1 MSNSATECAMNTMAS
16 AVKVTA
22 EIVSSYVPIVETVKI
37 LVEEICKIYTNVEC
51 NKELCFIMMNR
62 VKIAEFALEQM
73 MMRVEE
79 NDEYF
84 YEKEYYLSLQKFV
97 NVLTDIKN
105 FVEKVSKFKSVR
117 TFFEANKIKQMY
129 DKLTQEFD
137 TCMNDLHFTIAIANE
152 NQRAKDSQKVD
163 QVLKN
168 LEKLDIGID
177 GMDNKLDGLEKNIS
191 LIMNKMNIRSGD
203 VHAQRI
209 NENDLTKPTAGR
221 NSNGTV
227 IRKYYK
233 GIEVACKPIKDS
245 NQKQGE
251 LAILEQL
258 RLSPNIL
265 IFYGLAYFDNND
277 YMILEWADRG
287 SLKELYDK
295 YDIPWDRKIQITRDI
310 CNGLIFL
317 RNLNILH
324 HDIRCE
330 NVFITKNLDPKLG
343 NFRYARET
351 SADTTSLSF
360 QKQLEMFRWMAPE
373 QILKCRQNPNKKGY
387 TFNCEMFRTLELK
400 KVPDFVLSGKRERL
414 TSGNFENANDATI
427 QKNELEKLAEE
438 NPISHSAPQLFENNK
453 FDFGTTSDVTTENSK
468 LPKFDEPLI
477 YEDADS
483 LMTVD
488 EGIGFHREKNYES
501 AWKCFEKN
509 SELGNPLAQ
518 YWQAYYLFNGYFVDQ
533 DKEHAN
539 QLFKQQLQMRN
550 TGNPNISEDEKRNEI
565 LRYLKL
571 ASNNKNSEATYQ
583 LGNIYVN
590 GKLKTQQSKENKE
603 LGLIYLEL
611 ASQYGNQEA
620 TKLLRSL
627 R

>member
-1 MSNSATECAMNTMAS
+1 
-16 AVKVTA
+16 
-22 EIVSSYVPIVETVKI
+22 
-37 LVEEICKIYTNVEC
+37 
-51 NKELCFIMMNR
+51 
-62 VKIAEFALEQM
+62 
-73 MMRVEE
+73 
-79 NDEYF
+79 
-84 YEKEYYLSLQKFV
+84 
-97 NVLTDIKN
+97 
-105 FVEKVSKFKSVR
+105 
-117 TFFEANKIKQMY
+117 
-129 DKLTQEFD
+129 
-137 TCMNDLHFTIAIANE
+137 
-152 NQRAKDSQKVD
+152 
-163 QVLKN
+163 
-168 LEKLDIGID
+168 
-177 GMDNKLDGLEKNIS
+177 MDNKLDGLEKNIS

-209 NENDLTKPTAGR
+209 NETEMTKPTAGR
-221 NSNGTV
+221 SNNGTV

-245 NQKQGE
+245 SQKQGE

-265 IFYGLAYFDNND
+265 KFYGLAHFDNND

-351 SADTTSLSF
+351 TADTTSLSF

-387 TFNCEMFRTLELK
+387 TFNCEMFSFGMLIWELCYEKIPYRTLELK

-427 QKNELEKLAEE
+427 QKKFNEIIDKAWQPQPTNRIDLMQLHSELEKLAEE

-453 FDFGTTSDVTTENSK
+453 LDFGTASDITTENSK

-488 EGIGFHREKNYES
+488 EGISFHREKNYEN
-501 AWKCFEKN
+501 A
-509 SELGNPLAQ
+509 
-518 YWQAYYLFNGYFVDQ
+518 
-533 DKEHAN
+533 
-539 QLFKQQLQMRN
+539 
-550 TGNPNISEDEKRNEI
+550 
-565 LRYLKL
+565 
-571 ASNNKNSEATYQ
+571 
-583 LGNIYVN
+583 
-590 GKLKTQQSKENKE
+590 
-603 LGLIYLEL
+603 
-611 ASQYGNQEA
+611 
-620 TKLLRSL
+620 
-627 R
+627 